1 MGIWFIECQTTQ
13 KPLQALFV
21 AWLKTSLPSPPAAK
35 SSPLHDIRAFYNL
48 KIWKV
53 VNELTGLQCN
63 SNVIGFFFN
72 QRQFLHTLPDHLFNK
87 ENVRTSV

>member
-1 MGIWFIECQTTQ
+1 MTITLPCGMGIWFIECQTTQ

-48 KIWKV
+48 KI
-53 VNELTGLQCN
+53 
-63 SNVIGFFFN
+63 
-72 QRQFLHTLPDHLFNK
+72 
-87 ENVRTSV
+87 